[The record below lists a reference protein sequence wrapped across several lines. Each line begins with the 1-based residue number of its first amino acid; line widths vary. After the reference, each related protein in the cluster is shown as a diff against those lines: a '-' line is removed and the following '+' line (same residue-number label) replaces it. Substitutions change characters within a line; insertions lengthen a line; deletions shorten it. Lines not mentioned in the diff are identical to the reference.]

1 MEQMGNTDVFALLK
15 LEKVAANREVTEDVF
30 QMLDK
35 NVSVFFYSIQVGR
48 RKLVQKDQIS
58 AHGHQIDHVAN
69 SVNDAKV
76 STGFGHHFFIFTV
89 PLSIHINRQDFVGP
103 GEKDPKV

>member
-35 NVSVFFYSIQVGR
+35 NVSGFF
-48 RKLVQKDQIS
+48 LF
-58 AHGHQIDHVAN
+58 N
-69 SVNDAKV
+69 S
-76 STGFGHHFFIFTV
+76 S
-89 PLSIHINRQDFVGP
+89 GP
-103 GEKDPKV
+103 S